1 MTVRLEASSAP
12 TPMERPDPRRLVRA
26 LQQSSVEVSARPGVA
41 AELSEFFLPGTE
53 VSITFLPADD
63 YRRNVNTATELRQAG
78 FTPIPHVSARQ
89 LAGRDELTDF
99 VARAVGEAEARAI
112 VLIAGD
118 SVVPRGPFHSSLD
131 VIETGLLQRHGIDRV
146 FFAGHPEGHSYFDAP
161 EGVELL
167 ARKLEAARQGGL
179 AAEIITQFCFDAE
192 PVVSFLHELDARRIG
207 VPVRIGVAGP
217 ASPATLLKF
226 ALRCGVGESIR
237 AVRDQ
242 VTRFGRLLTET
253 GPDAL
258 VSELMANEGLTE
270 RVHAFHFFPFGGVR
284 KTGRWIRSFLES

>member
-1 MTVRLEASSAP
+1 MSVRLESSAP
-12 TPMERPDPRRLVRA
+12 STQVEAPSPRALVRA
-26 LQQSSVEVSARPGVA
+26 LQQSSIEVSARPGVA
-41 AELSEFFLPGTE
+41 AELGEFFLPGTE

-63 YRRNVNTATELRQAG
+63 YRRNVNIAVELRRAG
-78 FTPIPHVSARQ
+78 FTPILHVSARQ
-89 LAGRDELTDF
+89 LASRDELSDF
-99 VARAVGEAEARAI
+99 VERAVGEAEARAI

-118 SVVPRGPFHSSLD
+118 TVVPRGPFHSSLH
-131 VIETGLLQRHGIDRV
+131 VLETGLLQRHGIERV
-146 FFAGHPEGHSYFDAP
+146 FLAGHPEGHSYFDIP
-161 EGVELL
+161 EGVALL
-167 ARKLEAARQGGL
+167 ARKLDAARQDGL

-192 PVVSFLHELDARRIG
+192 PATSFLRELDARRIA

-253 GPDAL
+253 GPDAF
-258 VSELMANEGLTE
+258 VSELMADARVAE
-270 RVHAFHFFPFGGVR
+270 RVRAFHFFPFGGVR
-284 KTGRWIRSFLES
+284 KTGRWIRNFLKG